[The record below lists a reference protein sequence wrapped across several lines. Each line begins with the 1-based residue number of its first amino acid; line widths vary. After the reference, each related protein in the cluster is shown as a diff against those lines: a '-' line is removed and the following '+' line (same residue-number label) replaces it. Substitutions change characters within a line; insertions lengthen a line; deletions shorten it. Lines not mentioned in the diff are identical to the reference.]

1 MGEMSRIIL
10 VATADYVWVESA
22 REIIA
27 YLGGL
32 RNAVVY
38 TNAYKKRTF
47 LVSNPIVEL
56 NLNR

>member
-1 MGEMSRIIL
+1 MVPPILVWIYNIYQVDEMSRIIL

-32 RNAVVY
+32 R
-38 TNAYKKRTF
+38 
-47 LVSNPIVEL
+47 
-56 NLNR
+56 